1 MLIGYARVSTHEQ
14 NLDMQ
19 LDALKQAGCEKT
31 FTDKISTLKAERKG
45 LQEALEF
52 LRPGDV
58 LVVWKLD
65 RLGRTLRQLIELVAS
80 FNQKGIGFKSLKETI
95 DTTTSTGKLV
105 FHIFAA
111 LAEFERDIIH
121 ERTRAGLDAARAR
134 GRTGGRPK
142 ALNPKQ
148 AAQAKSLYESRKHS
162 IKDICDTLG
171 ISRGTLY
178 KYIPEE
184 SKRQE
189 RGGQPVTT
197 GEPRGGVR
205 IRLRYKR

>member
-19 LDALKQAGCEKT
+19 IDALQAAGCEKI

-45 LQEALEF
+45 LQEALDF
-52 LRPGDV
+52 LRPGDM

-65 RLGRTLRQLIELVAS
+65 RLGRTLKQLIELVAT

-121 ERTRAGLDAARAR
+121 ERTRAGLAAARAR
-134 GRTGGRPK
+134 GRLGGRPK
-142 ALNPKQ
+142 LQTKDPKKIALARK
-148 AAQAKSLYESRKHS
+148 LYADRNMPVQE
-162 IKDICDTLG
+162 ICDTLHIG
-171 ISRGTLY
+171 RSTLY
-178 KYIPEE
+178 RYIQDE
-184 SKRQE
+184 
-189 RGGQPVTT
+189 PVRATQ
-197 GEPRGGVR
+197 GVA
-205 IRLRYKR
+205 